1 MTATEA
7 EVTAVHAPGTAVA
20 SYAAGQAEEYRPRI
34 VMAAE
39 DAKALDDQLRAMQLA
54 VLRPKVDYDTI
65 PGMGDKPTLLK
76 PGAEKLIQWFG
87 FGSRSVEIKT
97 ELDDPERPSGVAD
110 AARRVGVTYRTDVTK
125 TIPGV
130 GEILVARCEGY
141 AGYDEDRFFQTA
153 EQARAKAKANE
164 EKWAKNDGRKPRT
177 WKWEN
182 ATGHRAPWN
191 TLIKMAQKRS
201 YVGAAIDATAA
212 AGLFTQDLE
221 DMPQSA
227 AGNDGAAAA
236 PDDAW
241 ENAAPAPPRQ
251 GRKADRSGGTP
262 DDDQWYVRPEPG
274 PATPPPDDGWGGVDQ
289 AIKDAASFKTE
300 AAGTRLWREAAAARL
315 AGKCT
320 TEEATK
326 IQNIISARITD
337 RRTEAME
344 RLLLHLSEDDD
355 WRDKVRGLTDDDE
368 AREAIEELGRLKGA
382 GTMNETRA
390 GRIAAAVI
398 ARFPKAALKA
408 GEVDG

>member
-20 SYAAGQAEEYRPRI
+20 AYTAGQAEEYRPRI

-110 AARRVGVTYRTDVTK
+110 AARRVGVTYRTDITK

-164 EKWAKNDGRKPRT
+164 ERWAKNDGRKPRT

-221 DMPQSA
+221 DMTPPPGRDDDD
-227 AGNDGAAAA
+227 GNGAARRPPAG
-236 PDDAW
+236 DDAW
-241 ENAAPAPPRQ
+241 ENSTPAPPRQ
-251 GRKADRSGGTP
+251 GRTGGNGQPAQAPPENSRPWAGDALEQAKAR
-262 DDDQWYVRPEPG
+262 
-274 PATPPPDDGWGGVDQ
+274 
-289 AIKDAASFKTE
+289 KFKTE
-300 AAGTRLWREAAAARL
+300 AEAWALWREAAEP
-315 AGKCT
+315 GKC
-320 TEEATK
+320 ATK
-326 IQNIISARITD
+326 EQKDEIQNRTADWIRAN
-337 RRTEAME
+337 RRKASDMAL
-344 RLLLHLSEDDD
+344 RLLPESAAD
-355 WRDKVRGLTDDDE
+355 WRVAVEGLNGDDIE
-368 AREAIEELGRLKGA
+368 ACRESLEEVGRLKAA
-382 GTMNETRA
+382 GTMDEILA
-390 GRIAAAVI
+390 GRVAGAIIALC
-398 ARFPKAALKA
+398 PKAAINLA
-408 GEVDG
+408 GDDGA

>member
-7 EVTAVHAPGTAVA
+7 EVTAVHAPGTSIAP
-20 SYAAGQAEEYRPRI
+20 YAAGTVEEYRPRI

-54 VLRPKVDYDTI
+54 VLRPKVDFDTI

-110 AARRVGVTYRTDVTK
+110 TARRVGVTYRTDITK

-153 EQARAKAKANE
+153 EQARAKAEASE
-164 EKWAKNDGRKPRT
+164 RRWAKADGRQPRT

-221 DMPQSA
+221 DMPQPA
-227 AGNDGAAAA
+227 AGNDAAA
-236 PDDAW
+236 PPDDMW
-241 ENAAPAPPRQ
+241 ENSTPAQPRQ
-251 GRKADRSGGTP
+251 GRAGGNGQPAQAPPENGRPWADVALEEAKAG
-262 DDDQWYVRPEPG
+262 
-274 PATPPPDDGWGGVDQ
+274 
-289 AIKDAASFKTE
+289 KFKTE
-300 AAGTRLWREAAAARL
+300 AGAWKLWREAAEP
-315 AGKCT
+315 GKCT
-320 TEEATK
+320 PKQKDE
-326 IQNIISARITD
+326 IQNRVAVWIKAR
-337 RRTEAME
+337 RREASDMAL
-344 RLLLHLSEDDD
+344 RLLPESAADWKAAVEGLNGDDIEDC
-355 WRDKVRGLTDDDE
+355 
-368 AREAIEELGRLKGA
+368 RESLEEIGRLKAA
-382 GTMNETRA
+382 GTMDETLA

-398 ARFPKAALKA
+398 ALCPKAALK
-408 GEVDG
+408 DDTP